1 MNLLINLKRGIEGYG
16 LDEVIFSL
24 EWEVCGVLEML
35 TQEMFSLRQV
45 WKSEFKLEISCK
57 KAFHPRGNARD
68 KKKHQG
74 YGGTGKVSSLGGVW
88 ICQECQGKSS
98 QT

>member
-1 MNLLINLKRGIEGYG
+1 MGWMRL
-16 LDEVIFSL
+16 FSAWS
-24 EWEVCGVLEML
+24 EKYVGVLEML

-74 YGGTGKVSSLGGVW
+74 YGGTGKVSSLGGV
-88 ICQECQGKSS
+88 
-98 QT
+98 